1 MKVNN
6 TQYHENGSRK
16 RKGMFVAA
24 IIMTLMILITL
35 GSIFI
40 YRTFFRKP
48 ELLLREGFMN
58 MAAEMN
64 SYGISVINDI
74 DLNTIVNNIA
84 KEPVTA
90 DVVMNVTLPDLDTIG
105 VDYITHYDYKNK
117 KMDSDLRFSVYR
129 IDLVSG
135 TIKADDNRLY
145 INLPDLTSDTYYVN
159 MDTLG
164 TDYNAS
170 MWPSL
175 SGYTLPEDT
184 SFELFPMIEQNSDSL
199 AWTDSISQALK
210 DKFETLVHAMVVE
223 NSDNVIEI
231 ERDGKL
237 IKCRGIKVT
246 IQEEV
251 INDLL
256 EDMFIEYAPKYLT
269 ADRNLL
275 QLRFADDVEF
285 CVYLDNHNRIVNIS
299 TPEKIKFTN
308 SEISGLDFTFMFE
321 GSERALDTITGTVN
335 LMKGDQTQKYD
346 IEREASA
353 DDSEYEN
360 SINMRMTNSDTNSS
374 MNMMYKSSWDLQN
387 KEFNTNISINTP
399 SDLYECMVKGN
410 FTDIQKGKS
419 FTINI
424 GDFELTQND
433 ERVCHIFG
441 SVGIRPCEE
450 TVTVSE
456 EGKDIMGL
464 KKDEVVS
471 LAILAYTAITRLSSG
486 M

>member
-6 TQYHENGSRK
+6 NQYHKNGSWK

-24 IIMTLMILITL
+24 IIITLMILITL

-58 MAAEMN
+58 MAAEIN
-64 SYGISVINDI
+64 SYGISVINDL

-84 KEPVTA
+84 NEPVTA
-90 DVVMNVTLPDLDTIG
+90 DVVMNVTLPNLDTIG

-117 KMDSDLRFSVYR
+117 KMESDLRFSVYR

-170 MWPSL
+170 LWPSL
-175 SGYTLPEDT
+175 LGYTLPEDT
-184 SFELFPMIEQNSDSL
+184 SFELFPKIEQNSDLL
-199 AWTDSISQALK
+199 A
-210 DKFETLVHAMVVE
+210 VVE
-223 NSDNVIEI
+223 NSETVIEI

-246 IQEEV
+246 FQEEE

-256 EDMFIEYAPKYLT
+256 EDEFQI
-269 ADRNLL
+269 
-275 QLRFADDVEF
+275 RFAGDVEF
-285 CVYLDNHNRIVNIS
+285 CVYLDSHNRIVNIS

-308 SEISGLDFTFMFE
+308 SEISELDFAFMFE
-321 GSERALDTITGTVN
+321 GSDRTLDTITGTVN
-335 LMKGDQTQKYD
+335 LMKGDHTQKYE
-346 IEREASA
+346 IKREAFA

-360 SINMRMTNSDTNSS
+360 SIDVRMTNSDSDFS
-374 MNMMYKSSWDLQN
+374 MNMMYNNSWDIQN
-387 KEFNTNISINTP
+387 KEFSTNISIHTP
-399 SDLYECMVKGN
+399 SDKYECMVKGN

-419 FTINI
+419 FTMNI

-450 TVTVSE
+450 AVTVSE

-471 LAILAYTAITRLSSG
+471 LAILAYTAIKGLSSG